1 MSIQYFTCDGI
12 EKSGREHV
20 QTVTLQRLAHF
31 LRQRIDTFRRDRE
44 LRRKWRIN
52 RQAFQNMLYLN
63 DRILED
69 IGVTRDDV
77 LWANRLPLRVN
88 AALELRKISRMK

>member
-1 MSIQYFTCDGI
+1 MY
-12 EKSGREHV
+12 
-20 QTVTLQRLAHF
+20 F
-31 LRQRIDTFRRDRE
+31 LRRGFDAFRKHRE
-44 LRRKWRIN
+44 LRKSWRIS

-69 IGVTRDDV
+69 IGVTRADV
-77 LWANRLPLRVN
+77 LWAYRLPLREN